1 VSLYLYDDADDVPL
15 FPPFT
20 QYRPVGEPR
29 CGAYLLRERVARF
42 APVAGYVGGTHL
54 GSFREPDAPPV
65 GVAAPKDA
73 KVLRS
78 TIVVE
83 SARDAAEL
91 KGKRL
96 EGIWQIIADLVPVL
110 RADLE
115 AERAN
120 RAGGRVPAGSTVL
133 GDPSALLIDEGAV
146 VEPHVVFDTRGGPVW
161 IQQAAEVRAFCR
173 LTGPLLVGAGTR
185 IVGGHIRESSIGPM
199 CVVHGE
205 VSNSV
210 FLGYANKS
218 HDGFLGHAIVGRWVN
233 LGAGTINSNLKNTYG
248 SVRLNLGSRRVE
260 TGMTF
265 MGSLIGDHV
274 KTAIGTMLPT
284 GCVIGTGANVFGT
297 QRPAPYVHAF
307 AWGTDEPG
315 RLVACRMFLQTAA
328 KVMKRRDVA
337 WDAPMQVYLEA
348 VWGHCTG
355 KPCD

>member
-1 VSLYLYDDADDVPL
+1 MSLYLVDDPDDVAL
-15 FPPFT
+15 FHPFT
-20 QYRPVGEPR
+20 QSRPIGELR
-29 CGAYLLRERVARF
+29 YGAYLLRERVARF
-42 APVAGYVGGTHL
+42 APVAGHVSGAHL
-54 GSFREPDAPPV
+54 GSLREPDAPPV
-65 GVAAPKDA
+65 VAAAPKGA

-78 TIVVE
+78 SIVVE
-83 SARDAAEL
+83 SAADAAAL

-133 GDPSALLIDEGAV
+133 GDPGALLIDEGAV

-161 IQQAAEVRAFCR
+161 IQKAAEIRAFCR
-173 LTGPLLVGAGTR
+173 LTGPLVIGAGTR
-185 IVGGHIRESSIGPM
+185 IVGGHLRESSIGPK

-210 FLGYANKS
+210 FLGYANKA

-248 SVRLNLGSRRVE
+248 PVRLNLGSRRVE

-297 QRPAPYVHAF
+297 RRPESYVNAF

-315 RLVACRMFLQTAA
+315 RLVVCRMFLQTAER
-328 KVMKRRDVA
+328 VLRRRDVA
-337 WDAPMQVYLEA
+337 YDAPMKAYLES
-348 VWGHCTG
+348 VWKHCTG